1 MDGERDS
8 EDVAS
13 GWWGAVKDVWHTLAP
28 CRFSAIS
35 LLLGAV
41 VLFQAQVQDLL
52 RAVAD
57 HLPHRSAKI
66 AQLIAGVAIWGHTNW
81 YFARVMLYFRF
92 PDTPA
97 TTTRRRKL
105 ATWVPRVLGTLPMLL
120 FAVACLYAARPL
132 VGHAAEKLHGLAASG
147 LALGVAFF
155 VFVLFRRP
163 VSRRLGFGALPSR
176 PDQNQDAQ
184 LARLAGGTWSY
195 LGLWVALGL
204 VLLVMFWV
212 AAPRAAPAF
221 GPLALV
227 LLTASVWVPLGSA
240 AVYVGSRFQ
249 KPVITAVATIWV
261 LFSST
266 TDNHA
271 LRTVNKRTLEGS
283 FKSPAMGS
291 GEQSSPSPDAI
302 AGDAPAAADAAFA
315 AWLAARPLPGGGGGR
330 PTPVFFAAAEG
341 GGLRAAYWTAKVLGG
356 LEDDDARFADRLFAV
371 SSVSGGSLG
380 AAVFDAL
387 VAERRAGNLPAGRT
401 FTDQAKG
408 VLGED
413 FLSPSLA
420 AMLFPDAFVHFLPGS
435 AALTSADRARA
446 LEAAFE
452 DSWRAH
458 VGTDR
463 MSRPFRALWDGPT
476 GALLPHLLLNT
487 TCTETGR
494 RFVVSDLRAAP
505 RIGDVGDALDVVGS
519 DVPLST
525 AAHMSARFPYVSP
538 GGRVLAHPEVCGH
551 FVDGGYFENSGAAT
565 LLDLVEALPDQD
577 PAHPGRIAWIPV
589 VLAINNDPDRDRP
602 QPPLEFLSELLVP
615 VKTML
620 QTRGARGRSAEMS
633 LLKYVTGDTTSTVR
647 PTGCRVLGDDS
658 HGYYIEFAL
667 TAPAPHTVPVP
678 LGWML
683 SGAAQ
688 AQMDAQ
694 WEEQSCRDTRA
705 KVRELLGR

>member
-8 EDVAS
+8 DVAP
-13 GWWGAVKDVWHTLAP
+13 GWWGAIKDAWTTLAP

-35 LLLGAV
+35 LVLGAV
-41 VLFQAQVQDLL
+41 VLFQSQVQDLL

-92 PDTPA
+92 PETPPA
-97 TTTRRRKL
+97 SDRRRQL
-105 ATWVPRVLGTLPMLL
+105 ATWLPRALGTLPMLL
-120 FAVACLYAARPL
+120 FAVACLCAAHPL
-132 VGHAAEKLHGLAASG
+132 DGRAAEKLHGLAGSG

-155 VFVLFRRP
+155 IFVLFRRP
-163 VSRRLGFGALPSR
+163 VSRRLGIGALPPQ

-184 LARLAGGTWSY
+184 LARLATGTWLY
-195 LGLWVALGL
+195 LGFWLALGL
-204 VLLVMFWV
+204 VLLIMFWV
-212 AAPRAAPAF
+212 AAPRTAPAF

-227 LLTASVWVPLGSA
+227 LLTASFWVPLGSA

-249 KPVITAVATIWV
+249 VPVITIVAAIWV
-261 LFSST
+261 LSSTT

-271 LRTVNKRTLEGS
+271 LRTVAGGH
-283 FKSPAMGS
+283 PAS
-291 GEQSSPSPDAI
+291 AT
-302 AGDAPAAADAAFA
+302 ATATAAFA
-315 AWLAARPLPGGGGGR
+315 DWQAARPLPRAGR
-330 PTPVFFAAAEG
+330 PSPIFFAAAEG

-371 SSVSGGSLG
+371 SSVSGGSVG
-380 AAVFDAL
+380 AAVFGAL
-387 VAERRAGNLPAGRT
+387 VAERRAGNLPADRT
-401 FTDQAKG
+401 FADQAKG

-413 FLSPSLA
+413 FLSPVLA

-446 LEAAFE
+446 LEASFE

-463 MSRPFRALWDGPT
+463 LSRPFRALREGPG
-476 GALLPHLLLNT
+476 GARLPHLLLNT

-538 GGRVLAHPEVCGH
+538 GGRVLAHPDLCGH
-551 FVDGGYFENSGAAT
+551 FVDGGYFENSGTAT
-565 LLDLVEALPDQD
+565 LLDLIQALPDQD

-589 VLAINNDPDRDRP
+589 VLAINNNPDRDRP
-602 QPPLEFLSELLVP
+602 EPPLRFLSELLVP
-615 VKTML
+615 IKTML
-620 QTRGARGRSAEMS
+620 QTRDARGRSAEMS
-633 LLKYVTGDTTSTVR
+633 LLKYVTGDTTAAER
-647 PTGCRVLGDDS
+647 PTGCRWLGDDN

-667 TAPAPHTVPVP
+667 TAPPHTVPVP

-688 AQMDAQ
+688 QQMDDQ
-694 WEEQSCRDTRA
+694 WRDQTCRDARA
-705 KVRELLGR
+705 KVLELLGR